1 MSVDEAEQAVLAAR
15 EAAPQLKI
23 IVMMTVNE
31 DGSCLDGNSPEDAAK
46 RLTAIGADVVG
57 CNCSVGPATVLSVI
71 ERMRTATSLPLAA
84 MPNAGMPR
92 NVEGRN
98 IYMTSPEYMA
108 SFARK
113 FVRAGAS
120 WVGGCGGTTPAHI
133 RAMRAALRVMEAQ
146 DSGEG

>member
-1 MSVDEAEQAVLAAR
+1 
-15 EAAPQLKI
+15 
-23 IVMMTVNE
+23 MMTVNE
-31 DGSCLDGNSPEDAAK
+31 DGNCLDGSSPEVAAQ

-57 CNCSVGPATVLSVI
+57 CNCSVGPATVLNVI
-71 ERMRTATSLPLAA
+71 ERMRTATTLPLAA

-92 NVEGRN
+92 NVGGTRHLHDFAV
-98 IYMTSPEYMA
+98 EYMA

-120 WVGGCGGTTPAHI
+120 WVGGCCGTTPAHV

-146 DSGEG
+146 DSGTAEQAKTRGAVVVAREGGM